1 MPDSSIHVYNDSVT
15 NFENKDSIS
24 AVITQKYLQEQEA
37 KKREDAWVALTTV
50 VFLAVIA
57 AMFVNAVKKL
67 FLQKD
72 KIVTTSIIYDNSES
86 AIYEPSYLVYKG
98 KNLQFTSQ
106 EIELSLTKY
115 LPYYNNLNESLKVIF
130 IKRLQQFIKSKIFI
144 IHAKEGYKEMP
155 ILLSAAAIQITFGVE
170 NYMLPYFKYL
180 QIHPEEY
187 FAANS
192 FRVLAGHVQG
202 NSITI
207 AFNQLLKGNQISN
220 DGSNVGLHEMAH
232 ALYYQEIIINQTPHD
247 SFDYLFE
254 KVLEEGEEVYSFK
267 HQNTLFSDY
276 AFKELQEFWAESVEI
291 FFEKPQQMQLCF
303 PELFEI
309 ICNLLQQN
317 SLMSSNPLIDNN
329 RML

>member
-1 MPDSSIHVYNDSVT
+1 M
-15 NFENKDSIS
+15 
-24 AVITQKYLQEQEA
+24 L
-37 KKREDAWVALTTV
+37 L
-50 VFLAVIA
+50 
-57 AMFVNAVKKL
+57 NAVKKL

-72 KIVTTSIIYDNSES
+72 KTVTTSIIYDASES
-86 AIYEPSYLVYKG
+86 ALYKPTYLVYKG
-98 KNLQFTSQ
+98 KNLQLTLQ
-106 EIELSLTKY
+106 EIEQSLTKY
-115 LPYYNNLNESLKVIF
+115 FPYYNNLNEALKVVF
-130 IKRLQQFIKSKIFI
+130 KKRLQQFIKNKIFI

-155 ILLSAAAIQITFGVE
+155 ILLSAAAIQITFGLE
-170 NYMLPYFKYL
+170 NYMLSYFKYL

-207 AFNQLLKGNQISN
+207 AFNQLLKGNQIAN

-254 KVLEEGEEVYSFK
+254 KVLEEGEEVYAFK
-267 HQNTLFSDY
+267 HKNTLFSDY

-291 FFEKPQQMQLCF
+291 FFEKPQQMQQFF

-317 SLMSSNPLIDNN
+317 PLMGSSPRTDKNI
-329 RML
+329 

>member
-1 MPDSSIHVYNDSVT
+1 MPDTTTYFYQDTFPFN
-15 NFENKDSIS
+15 ENKDSIS

-37 KKREDAWVALTTV
+37 KKREDAWAALTTV
-50 VFLAVIA
+50 VFLAVIG
-57 AMFVNAVKKL
+57 AMLVNAVKKL

-72 KIVTTSIIYDNSES
+72 KTVTTSIIYNNSES
-86 AIYEPSYLVYKG
+86 AIYEPIYLVYKG

-115 LPYYNNLNESLKVIF
+115 LPYYNNLNESLKSTFV
-130 IKRLQQFIKSKIFI
+130 KRLQQFIKTKIFI

-155 ILLSAAAIQITFGVE
+155 ILLSAAAIQITFGLE

-207 AFNQLLKGNQISN
+207 AFNQLLKGNQTSN

-232 ALYYQEIIINQTPHD
+232 ALYYQEIIINQTQHD
-247 SFDYLFE
+247 SFDHLFE
-254 KVLEEGEEVYSFK
+254 KVLEEGEEVYCFK

-291 FFEKPQQMQLCF
+291 FFEKPQQMQQF
-303 PELFEI
+303 YPELFEI
-309 ICNLLQQN
+309 MCNLLQQN
-317 SLMSSNPLIDNN
+317 PINTSNPITD
-329 RML
+329 

>member
-1 MPDSSIHVYNDSVT
+1 MPDTTTYFYQDTFPFN
-15 NFENKDSIS
+15 ENKDSIS

-37 KKREDAWVALTTV
+37 KKREDAWAALTTV
-50 VFLAVIA
+50 VFLAVIG
-57 AMFVNAVKKL
+57 AMLVNAVKKL

-72 KIVTTSIIYDNSES
+72 KTVTTSIIYNNSES
-86 AIYEPSYLVYKG
+86 AMYEPNYLVYKG
-98 KNLQFTSQ
+98 NQLKFTFQ

-155 ILLSAAAIQITFGVE
+155 ILLSAAAIQITFGLE
-170 NYMLPYFKYL
+170 NYLLPYFKYL

-207 AFNQLLKGNQISN
+207 AFNQLLKGNQITN

-232 ALYYQEIIINQTPHD
+232 ALYYQEIIINQTQHD
-247 SFDYLFE
+247 SFDHLFE

-291 FFEKPQQMQLCF
+291 FFEKPQQMQQLY

-309 ICNLLQQN
+309 MCNLLQQN
-317 SLMSSNPLIDNN
+317 PINTSNPITD
-329 RML
+329 